1 MPKKPRL
8 FIGSSTESRPIA
20 EYVQE
25 RLERTERVNADVWDQ
40 GIFEP
45 GAGILETL
53 VEKAPTYDF
62 ALMVFG
68 ADDVT
73 TSRGEREPSVR
84 DNVLLEFGLF
94 LGHLGRERTFFL
106 FDKRRS
112 PKIPVDLSGII
123 ALTYDGDRMEDNPR
137 AMVNPACL
145 SIFEK
150 VKKHGIRDAR
160 LRPETHGSFPER
172 LQNIGPDQQQL
183 LYRIPRD
190 AEISQGQLE
199 DNAGYPPNE
208 LYWRLEQLRLMGLV
222 LKRET
227 DEVGEYPRYKYQLSP
242 TFTLYL
248 ESLRANS

>member
-1 MPKKPRL
+1 MRQIAEEPRL
-8 FIGSSTESRPIA
+8 FIGSSTESKTIA

-25 RLERTERVNADVWDQ
+25 RLERTLNADVWDQ

-53 VEKAPTYDF
+53 VSRAPTYDF

-94 LGHLGRERTFFL
+94 LGYLGRERTFFL
-106 FDKRRS
+106 FNKKRP
-112 PKIPVDLSGII
+112 PKIPIDLSGII
-123 ALTYDGDRMEDNPR
+123 PLTYDGDRIRDNPR

-145 SIFEK
+145 KIEEMVSRHSIRE
-150 VKKHGIRDAR
+150 AR
-160 LRPETHGSFPER
+160 LRKEPHLSFPER
-172 LQNIGPDQQQL
+172 LRYIGPDQNQL
-183 LYRIPRD
+183 LNRIPSD

-199 DNAGYPPNE
+199 AEAGYLPNE
-208 LYWRLEQLRLMGLV
+208 LYWRLEQLYLMGLV
-222 LKRET
+222 TKRET
-227 DEVGEYPRYKYQLSP
+227 DRVGGSPRYEYRLSSP
-242 TFTLYL
+242 YTRYL
-248 ESLRANS
+248 ESSG

>member
-73 TSRGEREPSVR
+73 TSRGERELSVR

-94 LGHLGRERTFFL
+94 LGLLGRERTFFL
-106 FDKRRS
+106 FDERKP
-112 PKIPVDLSGII
+112 PKIPIDLSGII
-123 ALTYDGDRMEDNPR
+123 ALTYDGDQREETPR

-145 SIFEK
+145 KIEEVVSKHSIRE
-150 VKKHGIRDAR
+150 AR
-160 LRPETHGSFPER
+160 LRKEMSLSFPER
-172 LQNIGPDQQQL
+172 LRYIGPDQNQL
-183 LYRIPRD
+183 LSRIPSD
-190 AEISQGQLE
+190 TEIPQGQLE
-199 DNAGYPPNE
+199 DEADY
-208 LYWRLEQLRLMGLV
+208 
-222 LKRET
+222 
-227 DEVGEYPRYKYQLSP
+227 
-242 TFTLYL
+242 
-248 ESLRANS
+248 